1 MDQNKQF
8 PPIEQSIK
16 YMAWNVKQM
25 DANLKR
31 IADAV
36 EMMVQTMRGNRT
48 YSGEDAPSI
57 ASAPRKQVPVYEQG
71 EIPF

>member
-1 MDQNKQF
+1 MDQNKQL
-8 PPIEQSIK
+8 PPLEQSIK

-25 DANLKR
+25 DVNLKR

-36 EMMVQTMRGNRT
+36 EMMVQRMGGLVENVPVYTST
-48 YSGEDAPSI
+48 
-57 ASAPRKQVPVYEQG
+57 PRKQAPVYEQG

>member
-1 MDQNKQF
+1 MDQTRQST
-8 PPIEQSIK
+8 PPPSAEVSLK

-36 EMMVQTMRGNRT
+36 EMIVQTMKIA
-48 YSGEDAPSI
+48 APSGYD
-57 ASAPRKQVPVYEQG
+57 SRKAPPDYVQG

>member
-1 MDQNKQF
+1 MDQNRQS
-8 PPIEQSIK
+8 PPPPVEQSMK

-25 DANLKR
+25 DVNLKR

-36 EMMVQTMRGNRT
+36 EVIAQAMKIA
-48 YSGEDAPSI
+48 APSGYD
-57 ASAPRKQVPVYEQG
+57 SRKAPPDYVQG